1 MMNPM
6 WDAALIKMQLR
17 MPSNIYNA
25 IAGELQFES
34 FENGVLLLSFKSDAF
49 FKWFEGKNGNIIA
62 YEHYMIYYGEVLEA
76 FGEDTQIKY
85 KQRKD

>member
-1 MMNPM
+1 
-6 WDAALIKMQLR
+6 

-25 IAGELQFES
+25 IAGELQFEA

-49 FKWFEGKNGNIIA
+49 FQWLEGNEGNIIA
-62 YEHYMIYYGEVLEA
+62 EEHYTIYGEDILEA
-76 FGEDTQIKY
+76 FGKGTQINY